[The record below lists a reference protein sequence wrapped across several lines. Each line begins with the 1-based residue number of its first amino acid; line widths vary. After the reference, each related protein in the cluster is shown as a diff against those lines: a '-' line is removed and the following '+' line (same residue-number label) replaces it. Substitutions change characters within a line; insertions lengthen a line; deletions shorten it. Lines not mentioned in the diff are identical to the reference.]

1 VYVDPQSSLGALKN
15 LFPGALIDDSGTFDY
30 VPKPDIKIRRIKE
43 LYRAIKNSLPWK
55 LPSSFFKYLVGYA
68 ISRINI
74 HRTSLLSTPTSPYQ
88 LFTGTKIDYQKSL
101 ALGFGDY
108 CEDYDG
114 SDNTS
119 RSRSIP
125 CIALNTSNNST
136 GSWQFYNM
144 TTGAMVRR
152 LNWRQMV
159 TTQAVVDKINFMIG
173 VVDELEIQPEI
184 QAAPETQPTPELSLQ
199 VEQEEGLINANQDVA
214 AETIEEIVNEEPVE
228 PQGQDA
234 TAVEQPQVVRCS
246 ERITREVS
254 TPSRYVLLTKIQ
266 QTTKKWMLSRR
277 NPSLKPYRKKSY

>member
-1 VYVDPQSSLGALKN
+1 
-15 LFPGALIDDSGTFDY
+15 
-30 VPKPDIKIRRIKE
+30 
-43 LYRAIKNSLPWK
+43 
-55 LPSSFFKYLVGYA
+55 
-68 ISRINI
+68 
-74 HRTSLLSTPTSPYQ
+74 
-88 LFTGTKIDYQKSL
+88 
-101 ALGFGDY
+101 
-108 CEDYDG
+108 
-114 SDNTS
+114 
-119 RSRSIP
+119 
-125 CIALNTSNNST
+125 
-136 GSWQFYNM
+136 M

-246 ERITREVS
+246 ERIAREVS
-254 TPSRYVLLTKIQ
+254 TPSRYILLIKIQ
-266 QTTKKWMLSRR
+266 QTTKKWMLSRS
-277 NPSLKPYRKKSY
+277 NPSLKPYRKKSYRFFRN